1 MMDSDLDN
9 ALIQSEAL
17 YCLRREQLVN
27 LCKRRGIKA
36 RGKAPELADL
46 LRQSIQV
53 HQAHSPKPMSPA
65 LAEYPH
71 RSPGASS
78 PSIWSPPMHSQ
89 SPALPL
95 HTGQSSPMLHQTI
108 MDRTSSRLSTHS
120 RFSYAS
126 PDMGAPPVDS
136 PSSPVSINTPKVSGR
151 GYDRCASPQPSLPDA
166 LPMQMICEMPNE
178 GTDVGINLNLSLIH
192 I

>member
-1 MMDSDLDN
+1 MDSDLDN

-53 HQAHSPKPMSPA
+53 DQANSPKPMSPA
-65 LAEYPH
+65 LAELPQG
-71 RSPGASS
+71 SPRTSS
-78 PSIWSPPMHSQ
+78 PSIKSPPMPSQ
-89 SPALPL
+89 S
-95 HTGQSSPMLHQTI
+95 
-108 MDRTSSRLSTHS
+108 
-120 RFSYAS
+120 
-126 PDMGAPPVDS
+126 
-136 PSSPVSINTPKVSGR
+136 
-151 GYDRCASPQPSLPDA
+151 
-166 LPMQMICEMPNE
+166 
-178 GTDVGINLNLSLIH
+178 LSLIH